1 MTSAEMRARN
11 TLKTMTTANLIDT
24 FIKTGESKD
33 ANIYIVRGWLMDE
46 LEARNPEAFDEWL
59 ESDFNNDEDITR
71 FYN

>member
-11 TLKTMTTANLIDT
+11 TLKAMTTTNLIDT
-24 FIKTGESKD
+24 FIKTGESND
-33 ANIYIVRGWLMDE
+33 ENIYIVRGWLMDE
-46 LEARNPEAFDEWL
+46 LEARNPEAFDKWL